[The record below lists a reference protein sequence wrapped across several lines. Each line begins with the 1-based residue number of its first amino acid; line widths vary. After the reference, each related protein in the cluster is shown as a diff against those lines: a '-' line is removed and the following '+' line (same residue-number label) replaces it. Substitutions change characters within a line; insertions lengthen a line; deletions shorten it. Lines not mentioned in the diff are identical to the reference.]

1 MYVCTLNRYLN
12 FYYRTPTISS
22 LHQDL
27 SICMYVPCVP
37 RYFAFEANPLHVEH
51 VQELSVD
58 DLKELLLENE
68 ISNFDPVAEAFK
80 VFDPRGEGSFD
91 GSKLRAAFVSFGFG
105 ELSDEE
111 FEILKRVG

>member
-1 MYVCTLNRYLN
+1 MNN
-12 FYYRTPTISS
+12 KK
-22 LHQDL
+22 
-27 SICMYVPCVP
+27 
-37 RYFAFEANPLHVEH
+37 
-51 VQELSVD
+51 ELSMD

-80 VFDPRGEGSFD
+80 IFDPHGEGTLD

-111 FEILKRVG
+111 FEVLKRVSTYFLNAPCSIILIDS